1 MPEPWLERTKFAQDL
16 VDSKRQENWKVE
28 QETPMVPLMCGIFAS
43 HVTMLNLEKFDE
55 FQRGMRFFAFLK
67 SQDCSSVHGRR

>member
-28 QETPMVPLMCGIFAS
+28 HETPMVTLMCGIFAS
-43 HVTMLNLEKFDE
+43 TCDHVE
-55 FQRGMRFFAFLK
+55 FGKIR
-67 SQDCSSVHGRR
+67 